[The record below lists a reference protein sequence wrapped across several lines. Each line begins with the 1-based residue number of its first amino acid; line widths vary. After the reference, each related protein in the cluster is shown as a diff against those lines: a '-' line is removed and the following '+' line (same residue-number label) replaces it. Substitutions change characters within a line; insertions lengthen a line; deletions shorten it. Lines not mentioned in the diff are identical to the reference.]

1 MNYYIPLKSVLLK
14 NICFNIGSFIN
25 PELQEEIDKL
35 IMQSERRH
43 SMKNGNMFTNM
54 MKPEIYRPILIM
66 IGFFAFQ
73 QLSGIFVVVVYAA
86 KFASSVG
93 VSMDPFLCVVYIG
106 IVRVIAGTII
116 GLLLD
121 RFGRRP
127 PTIYSAILMALSMY
141 GLAFLLKY
149 PVSEQY
155 SWLPTFL
162 ILTYVFTSTLGL
174 LTIPF
179 VMNAEIFPQKY
190 RGFGSGITIAATY
203 SICFVCVKLYP
214 WMVSDLGSFNV
225 CFFYGTCSLLSVLY
239 VHYILPET
247 KGKSLTDIEN
257 MFKSHYNDNIQ
268 KASSLA

>member
-1 MNYYIPLKSVLLK
+1 MLIVTLFS
-14 NICFNIGSFIN
+14 GSFIN
-25 PELQEEIDKL
+25 PELQDEIDKL
-35 IMQSERRH
+35 IMQSEGRH
-43 SMKNGNMFTNM
+43 ASKSGNMFTNM
-54 MKPEIYRPILIM
+54 IKPELYRPILIM
-66 IGFFAFQ
+66 VGFFAFQ

-86 KFASSVG
+86 KFATSVG

-106 IVRVIAGTII
+106 IVRVVAGTII

-121 RFGRRP
+121 RLGRRP
-127 PTIYSAILMALSMY
+127 PTTYSAIAMALCMY
-141 GLAFLLKY
+141 GLAALIKY
-149 PVSEQY
+149 PVAEQY
-155 SWLPTFL
+155 SWLPAVL

-190 RGFGSGITIAATY
+190 RGFGSGIVIAATY

-225 CFFYGTCSLLSVLY
+225 CLFYGTCSLLSIFY
-239 VHYILPET
+239 VHFILPET
-247 KGKSLTDIEN
+247 KGKTLADIEN

-268 KASSLA
+268 KASTLA